1 MKGGLPPPLIRG
13 TTPHHSCTCLNGYN
27 VTNSNQSISIS
38 NPCTAIT
45 SAPPTTVPTPT
56 PTKQAI
62 TSAPPTTVPTPTPT
76 KQDTLKSMA
85 LTVDTEF
92 VLDLTDSS
100 TPVFKD
106 TQAKFKKMIDASFQ
120 NVKGFISNS
129 AEVTKFRRGS
139 VIADFTIKTT
149 GETIDFTEAN
159 KQLTTN
165 FQTNGFTVK
174 GVIQSDEVVLYN
186 QPIYPLQTAEL
197 TCGIVAS
204 ITWTKNGIPL
214 SNQNNKYEISGKK
227 LTLLNAG
234 SSDSGRYACSGSVD
248 GITYENWQQIQ
259 IKPIPN
265 IQATNTM
272 TLKCDGVPVTL
283 QCCEDNGLELEWSP
297 DSPSSCKIKGA
308 RCITCQYAIQKD
320 NCLGTKATCQ
330 LSLTALRGFSYS
342 SKTIQ
347 INIIQNVPDCYDTTY
362 GAGSTGKEIEVPC
375 PGDLVGTIT
384 VKCEAGKWQQQ
395 GTQNCVPKIIAEL
408 SNQAQNLKEE
418 NVGLFV
424 ADLSNATTSNS
435 AQITDSTEAVLK
447 IAEILK
453 IIDNTISTLPV
464 NKPIMTSFLTT
475 MDIIGSPETNGTWTE
490 LNKDP
495 KSENISSQL
504 LKSVES
510 MGSKLSNESIEITT
524 ATSHLKRRNFSQS
537 FNENINSTQIDIPG
551 TNRST
556 FITAIVFTA
565 LSKVLPVRTSTMS
578 LNDSSKAGVI
588 INGDVAAVL
597 VDNYI
602 NNISLTFDI
611 QNPNGTLGNPQCVFW
626 NFNLLDGIGGW
637 DSTGCEVKTDVNSTD
652 QVTCECNHTTSF
664 SILMSP
670 FVLNHVILDYITYIG
685 VGISIICL
693 ILSLIIEG
701 IIWKSMTNNDTAYMR
716 HVSIVNIALSLLI
729 ADVCFLIGAGIVEKG
744 ELAPVGPCSTATFFM
759 HFFYLA
765 LFFWM
770 LLSALLLLY
779 RTVVVF
785 AGMSKTKMMIIAF
798 TVGYGAPL
806 LIAVITVAAT
816 AGQQGYIVERSACW
830 LNWDKTK
837 AFLAF
842 VIPALTIVVINLVVL
857 IVVLWKMLR
866 RGVGATT
873 QPDEK
878 HTIVVIAKCVA
889 ILTPLFGLTWGFGIG
904 TMVSG
909 LLGIHIVFAI
919 LNSLQGLFILVFGIL
934 LDKKVCTVFQQI
946 YLPMV

>member
-1 MKGGLPPPLIRG
+1 SWVPEVCGPNANCSNSNGSY
-13 TTPHHSCTCLNGYN
+13 SCTCLNGYN
-27 VTNSNQSISIS
+27 VTNSNQSINVNECTETSGVCGPNANCINSNGSYNCTCQNGYTVTNSNQPISIT
-38 NPCTAIT
+38 NPCTDVDECSWVPEVCGPNANCINSNGSYSCT
-45 SAPPTTVPTPT
+45 CQNGYTVT
-56 PTKQAI
+56 
-62 TSAPPTTVPTPTPT
+62 
-76 KQDTLKSMA
+76 
-85 LTVDTEF
+85 
-92 VLDLTDSS
+92 
-100 TPVFKD
+100 
-106 TQAKFKKMIDASFQ
+106 
-120 NVKGFISNS
+120 NS
-129 AEVTKFRRGS
+129 
-139 VIADFTIKTT
+139 
-149 GETIDFTEAN
+149 
-159 KQLTTN
+159 
-165 FQTNGFTVK
+165 
-174 GVIQSDEVVLYN
+174 N
-186 QPIYPLQTAEL
+186 QPISINNPCTGMLVINRSTHLHALTELQT
-197 TCGIVAS
+197 
-204 ITWTKNGIPL
+204 
-214 SNQNNKYEISGKK
+214 
-227 LTLLNAG
+227 
-234 SSDSGRYACSGSVD
+234 
-248 GITYENWQQIQ
+248 
-259 IKPIPN
+259 
-265 IQATNTM
+265 
-272 TLKCDGVPVTL
+272 
-283 QCCEDNGLELEWSP
+283 
-297 DSPSSCKIKGA
+297 
-308 RCITCQYAIQKD
+308 
-320 NCLGTKATCQ
+320 
-330 LSLTALRGFSYS
+330 TA
-342 SKTIQ
+342 
-347 INIIQNVPDCYDTTY
+347 
-362 GAGSTGKEIEVPC
+362 
-375 PGDLVGTIT
+375 
-384 VKCEAGKWQQQ
+384 
-395 GTQNCVPKIIAEL
+395 
-408 SNQAQNLKEE
+408 
-418 NVGLFV
+418 
-424 ADLSNATTSNS
+424 
-435 AQITDSTEAVLK
+435 
-447 IAEILK
+447 
-453 IIDNTISTLPV
+453 
-464 NKPIMTSFLTT
+464 
-475 MDIIGSPETNGTWTE
+475 TE
-490 LNKDP
+490 LYTLT
-495 KSENISSQL
+495 ELQL
-504 LKSVES
+504 QNYSYTTTHTDRTTATPTHTDRTTATHLHTLTELH
-510 MGSKLSNESIEITT
+510 KLSNDSIEITT
-524 ATSHLKRRNFSQS
+524 ATSHLQRRNFSQS
-537 FNENINSTQIDIPG
+537 FNENVNSTQIDIPA

-565 LSKVLPVRTSTMS
+565 LRNVLPVRTSTMS

-637 DSTGCEVKTDVNSTD
+637 DSTGCEVKTDVNITD

-670 FVLNHVILDYITYIG
+670 FLVDNIILDYITYIG

-693 ILSLIIEG
+693 IL
-701 IIWKSMTNNDTAYMR
+701 NDTSYMR

-806 LIAVITVAAT
+806 LIAVLTVAAT

-878 HTIVVIAKCVA
+878 HAIVVIARCVA

-909 LLGIHIVFAI
+909 LLGIHIIFLLLWSSKCCI
-919 LNSLQGLFILVFGIL
+919 LFTNYNNCCMLLFQNVKCVSRWQCVYVSVCVCL
-934 LDKKVCTVFQQI
+934 L
-946 YLPMV
+946 